1 MNLDHLKTQSNRL
14 TNRMENLQKSIHLAL
29 EDDNDLELIKMYQED
44 ILKEIK
50 LVQRQ
55 LDRLQRVASK

>member
-1 MNLDHLKTQSNRL
+1 MNLGHLKTHSNRL
-14 TNRMENLQKSIHLAL
+14 TNRMEDLQKSIDLAL
-29 EDDNDLELIKMYQED
+29 DDDNDLELIKMYQED